1 MLNRRDLS
9 RIMTVLERIDAG
21 SSPPNLSGAH
31 GAFFR
36 RYAAQRNQAV
46 DMALELGIRIRRD
59 GKLGGAPLGS
69 ITISPIDPNETR
81 SEVKT
86 PWGDMEQVLVL
97 CPELSA
103 MVVFRTWM
111 SSASGRDAL
120 RILRTLE
127 DGEVMRVD
135 GDFLWSPPGTI
146 TAGTADFDYKK
157 NSDVSWKTAPY
168 IKATGDD
175 LFSPAHTLE
184 LRRVDLAGR
193 AVLAQFRCIVLISDE
208 SHQALAPC
216 LLTGPKLISISAPMA
231 PGQSW
236 MPSEGELAF
245 ALAFREPWDDTWRI
259 WRYEPA
265 TPEQA
270 ELHLNDWL
278 KFYRSLNQSFAAE
291 LDDSTQA
298 VRHAL
303 QSVGIDAEPNL
314 VEPHTQPQLPDSPE
328 AALATDLCRLI
339 RIGRNAAPGRE

>member
-21 SSPPNLSGAH
+21 SVPPNLSGAQ

-46 DMALELGIRIRRD
+46 DMALKRGIRIRRD
-59 GKLGGAPLGS
+59 GKLGGASLGS
-69 ITISPIDPNETR
+69 ITISPIDANETR

-86 PWGDMEQVLVL
+86 AWGDMEQVLVL

-103 MVVFRTWM
+103 IVVFRTWM

-127 DGEVMRVD
+127 DGEAMRVV

-146 TAGTADFDYKK
+146 TAGTADFDYKTD
-157 NSDVSWKTAPY
+157 SQVSWKTAPY

-184 LRRVDLAGR
+184 LRRVDLGSR
-193 AVLAQFRCIVLISDE
+193 SVLAQFRCIVLMSTE
-208 SHQALAPC
+208 GHRALLPS
-216 LLTGPKLISISAPMA
+216 LLTEPTEIRMSSPLAQ
-231 PGQSW
+231 GQSW
-236 MPSEGELAF
+236 VPSRGDLAF
-245 ALAFREPWDDTWRI
+245 ALAFREPWDDIWHI

-265 TPEQA
+265 TLEDT
-270 ELHLNDWL
+270 ERHLQDWL
-278 KFYRSLNQSFAAE
+278 TFHRSLNPSFAAE
-291 LDDSTQA
+291 VVDINQA
-298 VRHAL
+298 VAHAL
-303 QSVGIDAEPNL
+303 RCLGMDATPHL
-314 VEPHTQPQLPDSPE
+314 SEPHVQHQLPDSPE
-328 AALATDLCRLI
+328 ATLATDLCRLI
-339 RIGRNAAPGRE
+339 HIGGR